1 MLADTKGFHQEHVG
15 KRLRIDLTSGE
26 VDEIKLLDVTAC
38 DPPQAVLRDH
48 VHRALHKSQRW
59 QQSQG
64 GTYWTAFGE
73 IDKFPST
80 WRLKR
85 MQPFSTHSAK

>member
-1 MLADTKGFHQEHVG
+1 MLAEHPRISSRAVG

-38 DPPQAVLRDH
+38 DPPAAVLRDH

-64 GTYWTAFGE
+64 GTYWT
-73 IDKFPST
+73 
-80 WRLKR
+80 
-85 MQPFSTHSAK
+85 HSAR

>member
-1 MLADTKGFHQEHVG
+1 MLVDTKGLHQDHVG

-38 DPPQAVLRDH
+38 DPPQPCCGIMYTVLSTNRSE
-48 VHRALHKSQRW
+48 VGKT
-59 QQSQG
+59 QG

-73 IDKFPST
+73 IDNF
-80 WRLKR
+80 RVLGD
-85 MQPFSTHSAK
+85 